1 MKTLFIMLSGFRSF
15 LKQRPLAVDMRM
27 LDHSLKPNPIVR
39 QGTETGTE
47 KVDCSMK
54 SLWHLS
60 SDMDILG
67 SQPAYAS
74 RISSH
79 TRATKITWAQKAIST
94 RSTAAKK
101 F

>member
-1 MKTLFIMLSGFRSF
+1 MKTLFIMLSGFLCF
-15 LKQRPLAVDMRM
+15 FKQRPLAIDTRM
-27 LDHSLKPNPIVR
+27 LNHSLKPKPIVR

-47 KVDCSMK
+47 KVDCRMK

-74 RISSH
+74 RNS
-79 TRATKITWAQKAIST
+79 
-94 RSTAAKK
+94 
-101 F
+101 